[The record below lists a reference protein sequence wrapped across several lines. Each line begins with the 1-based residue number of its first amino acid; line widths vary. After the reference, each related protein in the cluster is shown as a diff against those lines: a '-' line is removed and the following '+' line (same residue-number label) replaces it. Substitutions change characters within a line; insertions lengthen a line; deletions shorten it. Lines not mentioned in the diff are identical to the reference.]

1 MEVLGHRQRGT
12 HVLGAVD
19 QQGGDV
25 DPGEGVAEVLGRGA
39 GHGPEAGRVELEH
52 AGPEGVDRLGRR
64 GFAEDRRQERG
75 HELGRR
81 QIGQRHRLAQALLGD
96 VGGQGPGPAGVG
108 GRQDQCPRDR
118 GVPAVEGQGEDAAE
132 RQPGHVRPAQAE
144 PLHEPGQAVGVAG
157 RAERLRRVRGPA
169 GPGGVPG
176 DHREVVAQPVKLGP
190 PGRPAVAHI
199 AVEQDQRRPLAG
211 ALVGDAEPL
220 DLDRV
225 HGASSE
231 GAYRGSPGPTA
242 GGRSH
247 SDAWV
252 GCMVWSTT
260 ASSSACRAERSTW
273 SRRRTAKAS
282 TVRAAS

>member
-1 MEVLGHRQRGT
+1 MARKPTGWNSTMLAPKASTDSG
-12 HVLGAVD
+12 
-19 QQGGDV
+19 
-25 DPGEGVAEVLGRGA
+25 GVA
-39 GHGPEAGRVELEH
+39 
-52 AGPEGVDRLGRR
+52 GV
-64 GFAEDRRQERG
+64 EDRRQERG

-81 QIGQRHRLAQALLGD
+81 QVAQHHRLAQALLGD
-96 VGGQGPGPAGVG
+96 IGGQGPGPAGVG
-108 GRQDQCPRDR
+108 GRQHQRPRDL

-157 RAERLRRVRGPA
+157 RAERL
-169 GPGGVPG
+169 
-176 DHREVVAQPVKLGP
+176 
-190 PGRPAVAHI
+190 
-199 AVEQDQRRPLAG
+199 AVERDQRRPLAG
-211 ALVGDAEPL
+211 ALVGDTEPL

-231 GAYRGSPGPTA
+231 RAYRGSPGPTA
-242 GGRSH
+242 GARSH

-260 ASSSACRAERSTW
+260 ASSSACRAPRSTW